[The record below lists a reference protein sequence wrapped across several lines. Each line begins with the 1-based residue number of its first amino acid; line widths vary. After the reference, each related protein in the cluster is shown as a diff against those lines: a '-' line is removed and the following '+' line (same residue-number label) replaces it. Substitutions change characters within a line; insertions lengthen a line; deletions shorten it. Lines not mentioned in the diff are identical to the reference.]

1 MAHESEADIL
11 LREALAKLYVCE
23 ERAPFTV
30 DPAFLGRVEAYLKRP
45 LYLCTKCQ
53 WHGEDAIIY
62 MAGDIPSYGCPR
74 CNYCC
79 FKLK

>member
-1 MAHESEADIL
+1 VAHESEADIL

-23 ERAPFTV
+23 ERTPFTV

-53 WHGEDAIIY
+53 WHGEGAARANNRPNSDYI
-62 MAGDIPSYGCPR
+62 CPR
-74 CNYCC
+74 CQYAC

>member
-1 MAHESEADIL
+1 MAHKSEADIL

-23 ERAPFTV
+23 ERTPFTV
-30 DPAFLGRVEAYLKRP
+30 DPVFLGRVEAYLKRP

-53 WHGEDAIIY
+53 WHGENAIHRTFEQREWFN
-62 MAGDIPSYGCPR
+62 CPK
-74 CNYCC
+74 CEYQC